1 MIVTLKSKTA
11 ASQQAPLVRL
21 CPWPEG
27 RPFALFLSHDVDQIH
42 DRELFRVL
50 ADANHIRRRLCN
62 GESGHVG
69 LAGLRVARS
78 VFWPKPAPKDFT
90 TLLDLEG
97 RHGFRSTFFLLDDKY
112 WARQGG
118 RYSLKCREI
127 QTIAQMILAAG
138 GELGVHGGYYRF
150 NDAARYHESLEA
162 VEAAFGV
169 RPCGIRNHLLR
180 FSYPETWRAQAAAEF
195 AYDATYGLPGEL
207 GPRGG
212 WPFPFQTCDSTKGE
226 LLNLMA
232 LPITV
237 MDATLFRHLHLTGEA
252 ALEKA
257 WQAVMAVVNVGG
269 MVSLLWHNNYFNER
283 EYWDWQMV
291 YEELLN
297 RLAPLKPWCATG
309 AEINTWSRAKAAVT
323 LQSQP
328 GGGGKTKIEMHSPQA
343 LNDLVLEIGSPNGVG
358 VEHPSAR
365 LEFMAGGTR
374 IHLPRL
380 LAGETVKVELVTA
393 I

>member
-1 MIVTLKSKTA
+1 MTEILQPKTTEA
-11 ASQQAPLVRL
+11 PKAPLIRL

-27 RPFALFLSHDVDQIH
+27 RSFALFLSHDVDQIH

-50 ADANHIRRRLCN
+50 ADANHIRRRLMQ
-62 GESGHVG
+62 GETGDTR
-69 LAGLRVARS
+69 LAGIRLARS
-78 VFWPKPAPKDFT
+78 LFWPKPAPKDFA
-90 TLLDLEG
+90 TLLEMEE
-97 RHGFRSTFFLLDDKY
+97 RHGFRSTFFLLHDKY
-112 WARQGG
+112 WARHGG
-118 RYSLKCREI
+118 RYSLQCPEI
-127 QTIAQMILAAG
+127 QNIARMILAAG

-150 NDAARYHESLEA
+150 NDAVRYHESLEA
-162 VEAAFGV
+162 VESSFGV

-195 AYDATYGLPGEL
+195 AYDASYGLPGEL

-212 WPFPFQTCDSTKGE
+212 WPFPFETCDVSKGE

-237 MDATLFRHLHLTGEA
+237 MDATLFRHLRLEGEA

-257 WQAVMAVVNVGG
+257 WRAVEGVIGVGG
-269 MVSLLWHNNYFNER
+269 MVSLLWHNNYFNEP

-309 AEINTWSRAKAAVT
+309 AEINGWWRAKAAVNVQT
-323 LQSQP
+323 HP
-328 GGGGKTKIEMHSPQA
+328 VAGEKTRVEIHSPQEIK
-343 LNDLVLEIGSPNGVG
+343 DLALEIRSTNEMRTSLPNV
-358 VEHPSAR
+358 R
-365 LEFMAGGTR
+365 LEPVEGGTR
-374 IHLPRL
+374 IHFPRL
-380 LAGETVKVELVTA
+380 SAGKTVTLEVATSH
-393 I
+393 